1 MGATNL
7 SVCPFDKDK
16 ENAME
21 KKSEQKPIDVAKLI
35 QKLWASRMLY
45 VKILPAVL
53 IVTYM
58 ITLCMPRYYTCTMEL
73 APESSEGGSSTLASM
88 ASSFGLGKIG
98 LNSKGDAISTSFY
111 PDLVNSPNF
120 IVTVF
125 SIKVQTLDGKV
136 NTSYYDYIDKHQKT
150 AVWNRFIF
158 NPISKLFR
166 PADTTLNV
174 SNPAVNVRNLSHHQ
188 QIIVKTIQS
197 KIKCTIDKKTDAINI
212 SVTDQDPL
220 VCAIVGDSI
229 LARIQSF
236 LVDYRTKKARN
247 DYAYYKSLRDEAK
260 TKYER
265 ARQQYATVS
274 DANVDVTLRSVSS
287 KIDEMENEMQLLY
300 NNYTALAA
308 QTLAAQAKI
317 QENTPAFTPIT
328 TAVIPIKPAGPKR
341 SIIAIMVTLI
351 AAIGISI
358 YIIYPKKKQ

>member
-1 MGATNL
+1 M
-7 SVCPFDKDK
+7 DK
-16 ENAME
+16 ENTM
-21 KKSEQKPIDVAKLI
+21 KKASEQTPIDVSKQI
-35 QKLWASRMLY
+35 QKLWASRKLY

-53 IVTYM
+53 VVTYLL
-58 ITLCMPRYYTCTMEL
+58 TLCVPRYYTCNMVL
-73 APESSEGGSSTLASM
+73 APENSDGSSSSLASL
-88 ASSFGLGKIG
+88 ASSFGLGKTG
-98 LNSKGDAISTSFY
+98 LGPKDDAISTSFY

-120 IVTVF
+120 IITAF

-150 AVWNRFIF
+150 AIWNRFIF
-158 NPISKLFR
+158 APISKLFR
-166 PADTTLNV
+166 PTDTALDE
-174 SNPAVNVRNLSHHQ
+174 SNHVVNVRNLSNHQ
-188 QIIVKTIQS
+188 QKIVSTIQS

-265 ARQQYATVS
+265 ARQQYATAS

-287 KIDEMENEMQLLY
+287 RIDEMENDMQLLY

-328 TAVIPIKPAGPKR
+328 TAVIPTKPAGPKR
-341 SIIAIMVTLI
+341 FFIAIVATLI
-351 AAIGISI
+351 ATIGITI
-358 YIIYPKKKQ
+358 YILYTKK

>member
-1 MGATNL
+1 M
-7 SVCPFDKDK
+7 DK
-16 ENAME
+16 ESTME
-21 KKSEQKPIDVAKLI
+21 KTSKQQPIDVAKLI
-35 QKLWASRMLY
+35 QQFWASRRLY
-45 VKILPAVL
+45 IKILPAVL
-53 IVTYM
+53 IITY
-58 ITLCMPRYYTCTMEL
+58 ILTLCVPRYYTCTMEL
-73 APESSEGGSSTLASM
+73 APENAEGNSSTLASM
-88 ASSFGLGKIG
+88 ASSFGIGKIA
-98 LNSKGDAISTSFY
+98 LNSKDDAISTSFY

-136 NTSYYDYIDKHQKT
+136 NTSYYNYIDKYQKT
-150 AVWNRFIF
+150 ALWDRFVF

-166 PADTTLNV
+166 PTEKA
-174 SNPAVNVRNLSHHQ
+174 SNASINSISVRNLSRHQ
-188 QIIVKTIQS
+188 QKIVKTIQS

-265 ARQQYATVS
+265 ARQQYATAS

-287 KIDEMENEMQLLY
+287 RIDEMENEMQLLY
-300 NNYTALAA
+300 NNYTTLAT

-328 TAVIPIKPAGPKR
+328 TAVIPTTPAGPKR
-341 SIIAIMVTLI
+341 TVISIVATLI

-358 YIIYPKKKQ
+358 YIIYPKEKQ

>member
-1 MGATNL
+1 M
-7 SVCPFDKDK
+7 DK
-16 ENAME
+16 ESTME
-21 KKSEQKPIDVAKLI
+21 KTSEQTPIDVLKLI
-35 QKLWASRMLY
+35 QQLWISRKIY
-45 VKILPAVL
+45 IKILPVVL
-53 IVTYM
+53 IGTYLL
-58 ITLCMPRYYTCTMEL
+58 TLCVPRYYTCTMEL
-73 APESSEGGSSTLASM
+73 APENPDGSSSSLASM

-98 LNSKGDAISTSFY
+98 LNSKDDAISTSFY

-120 IVTVF
+120 IVTIF

-136 NTSYYDYIDKHQKT
+136 NTSYYDYIDKHQK
-150 AVWNRFIF
+150 AAIWDRLIF
-158 NPISKLFR
+158 APISKLFK
-166 PADTTLNV
+166 PADTSLNV
-174 SNPAVNVRNLSHHQ
+174 SKHVINVRNLSYHQ
-188 QIIVKTIQS
+188 QEIVKTIQS
-197 KIKCTIDKKTDAINI
+197 KIMCTIDKKTDAINI

-287 KIDEMENEMQLLY
+287 KIDEMENDMQLLY
-300 NNYTALAA
+300 NNYTALAT

-328 TAVIPIKPAGPKR
+328 TAVIPTKPAGPKR
-341 SIIAIMVTLI
+341 TIIAIVATLI
-351 AAIGISI
+351 AALGISI
-358 YIIYPKKKQ
+358 YVIYTKK

>member
-1 MGATNL
+1 M
-7 SVCPFDKDK
+7 DKL
-16 ENAME
+16 NTLE
-21 KKSEQKPIDVAKLI
+21 KTSEQKPIDVTKLI
-35 QKLWASRMLY
+35 LLLWASKRLY

-53 IVTYM
+53 IVTYLLA
-58 ITLCMPRYYTCTMEL
+58 LCVPRYYTCTMEL
-73 APESSEGGSSTLASM
+73 APENSDGSTSSLASM

-98 LNSKGDAISTSFY
+98 LNSKDDAISTLFY

-125 SIKVQTLDGKV
+125 SVKVQTLDGKV
-136 NTSYYDYIDKHQKT
+136 NTTYYDYIDKHQK
-150 AVWNRFIF
+150 AAIWDRFIF
-158 NPISKLFR
+158 APITKLFR
-166 PADTTLNV
+166 PADTSLNA
-174 SNPAVNVRNLSHHQ
+174 SNHVINVRNLSYHQ
-188 QIIVKTIQS
+188 QEIVKTIQS

-247 DYAYYKSLRDEAK
+247 DYAYYKRLRDEAK

-265 ARQQYATVS
+265 ARQQYAAVS
-274 DANVDVTLRSVSS
+274 DANVEVTLRSVSS
-287 KIDEMENEMQLLY
+287 RIDEMENEMQLLY
-300 NNYTALAA
+300 NNYTALAT

-328 TAVIPIKPAGPKR
+328 TAVIPTKPTGPKR
-341 SIIAIMVTLI
+341 TIIAIVATLI

-358 YIIYPKKKQ
+358 YVIYTKK